1 MTEKQLLV
9 ELMQQGG
16 QQTVSHVKK
25 VAEYMRAFAVI
36 LGEDANLWYYG
47 GLLHDAGK
55 LFVSKEI
62 LNGTGKL
69 SHQQYEAI
77 KKHSVAG
84 AGIIKSMY
92 AITDEQKKIG
102 MICADFHHAW
112 YNGRYDK
119 EYERGGYFRGMQY
132 VDEFTFKSEAIPL
145 VARACAVCDV
155 YEALTAERSYSERK
169 SQEEAV
175 KILYDGVANGQ
186 FDINLVNKFVK
197 YILKLDLAKYIG
209 YAV

>member
-1 MTEKQLLV
+1 MKL
-9 ELMQQGG
+9 
-16 QQTVSHVKK
+16 
-25 VAEYMRAFAVI
+25 FAII
-36 LGEDANLWYYG
+36 LGEDSNLWYYG

-62 LNGTGKL
+62 LNGTNKL
-69 SHQQYEAI
+69 TTSEFEAV

-84 AGIIKSMY
+84 AGIIKNMY

-112 YNGRYDK
+112 YNGKYDK
-119 EYERGGYFRGMQY
+119 EHEKGGYFRGMQY
-132 VDEFTFKSEAIPL
+132 VDEFTFKGEAIPL
-145 VARACAVCDV
+145 VARACSVCDV
-155 YEALTAERSYSERK
+155 YEALTADRSYSGRK

-175 KILYDGVANGQ
+175 KILYDGVSCGQ

-197 YILKLDLAKYIG
+197 YILKIDITKYIG
-209 YAV
+209 LSV